1 MKKNILAK
9 TAAVLMIS
17 AALLCLPARLYA
29 EPDELLTDG
38 AADNSAVEEETAASR
53 QEHLK
58 PVFQSPVSGV
68 ISCNFGYRKSGF
80 HHGLDIANQWGTNI
94 AAIADGT
101 VTEADWKSS
110 VYGYAVVI
118 NHGNGWES
126 LYGHC
131 GMLTVEKGQKVKT
144 GDIIAVVGSTGRS
157 TGPHLHLEIH
167 KDGVYLNPKLF
178 VEISKTQ

>member
-80 HHGLDIANQWGTNI
+80 HHGLDIANQ
-94 AAIADGT
+94 
-101 VTEADWKSS
+101 
-110 VYGYAVVI
+110 
-118 NHGNGWES
+118 
-126 LYGHC
+126 
-131 GMLTVEKGQKVKT
+131 
-144 GDIIAVVGSTGRS
+144 
-157 TGPHLHLEIH
+157 
-167 KDGVYLNPKLF
+167 
-178 VEISKTQ
+178 